1 MLSNLLVKT
10 FIKNNENTKDKDV
23 RNNYGFLGGI
33 IGIIVNLIL
42 FMIKFTVGMLVSS
55 IAVTADAFN
64 NLSDAGSSV
73 ITIAGFKMAN
83 MPADEKHPFGHGRM
97 EYLSAL
103 VVAFMVMLVGFQFV
117 RSSFERILNP
127 ELIKFEWI
135 PFILLIISIFL
146 KFWLSRFNKFIGNR
160 IDSSALKAA
169 SVDALGD
176 VFTSTCVAISL
187 LAAKFTTFPI
197 DGYIGIV
204 VALFI
209 VYSGFSL
216 VRETINPLLGEAPD
230 PELVK
235 DIETMMLSYD
245 NITGVH
251 DLIVHNYGPGRC
263 MASAH
268 AEIPSDIDIM
278 EIHNII
284 DKAERE
290 ISKKLNIYL
299 VIHMDPICLSD
310 DEVNAAYKE
319 VNKIIKYNPLIKSM
333 HDFRIVGEGN
343 EKNLIFD
350 IVVNSKALCKV
361 MDEED
366 LKKDIIKS
374 IKEIHPNYNC
384 VITVD
389 HDYSND

>member
-1 MLSNLLVKT
+1 MFSKFLVKT
-10 FIKNNENTKDKDV
+10 FIKNSEDTKDVNV
-23 RNNYGFLGGI
+23 RNRYGFLGGV
-33 IGIIVNLIL
+33 IGIIVNFIL
-42 FMIKFTVGMLVSS
+42 FIIKFSVGMLVSS

-103 VVAFMVMLVGFQFV
+103 AVAFMVMLVGLQFV
-117 RSSFERILNP
+117 KSSFEKILHP
-127 ELIKFEWI
+127 EIINFEWI
-135 PFILLIISIFL
+135 PFLLLIVSIFL
-146 KFWLSRFNKFIGNR
+146 KLWLAMFNKFIGKK
-160 IDSSALKAA
+160 IDSGALKAS

-176 VFTSTCVAISL
+176 VFSSSCVAISI
-187 LAAKFTTFPI
+187 LAAKFISVPI
-197 DGYIGIV
+197 DGYIGII
-204 VALFI
+204 VAFII
-209 VYSGFSL
+209 VYSGFTL

-230 PELVK
+230 PKLVK
-235 DIETMMLSYD
+235 SIEDMMLSYD
-245 NITGVH
+245 HIIGVH

-268 AEIPSDIDIM
+268 AEIPSDINIM

-284 DKAERE
+284 DKAERD

-310 DEVNAAYKE
+310 DEINDAYKE
-319 VNKIIKYNPLIKSM
+319 VSKIIKYNPLIKSF

-350 IVVNSKALCKV
+350 IVVNSKYLSKISS
-361 MDEED
+361 EEK
-366 LKKDIIKS
+366 LKNEIIEA
-374 IKEIHPNYNC
+374 IKEIHPQYNC
-384 VITVD
+384 IITID
-389 HDYSND
+389 HDYSEV

>member
-10 FIKNNENTKDKDV
+10 FIKNNENTKDRDV

-42 FMIKFTVGMLVSS
+42 FIIKFTVGMLVSS

-103 VVAFMVMLVGFQFV
+103 IVAFMVMLVGLQFV
-117 RSSFERILNP
+117 KSSFDRILNP
-127 ELIKFEWI
+127 EPIKFEWI

-278 EIHNII
+278 KIHNII
-284 DKAERE
+284 DKAERD
-290 ISKKLNIYL
+290 ISKNLNIYL

-350 IVVNSKALCKV
+350 IVVNSKALYKV

-374 IKEIHPNYNC
+374 IKDIHPNYNC

>member
-1 MLSNLLVKT
+1 MISNFLVKT
-10 FIKNNENTKDKDV
+10 FIKNSENTKDKDV
-23 RNNYGFLGGI
+23 RNSYGFLGGI
-33 IGIIVNLIL
+33 IGIIVNFIL
-42 FMIKFTVGMLVSS
+42 FIIKFTVGMLVSS

-64 NLSDAGSSV
+64 NLSDAASSI

-103 VVAFMVMLVGFQFV
+103 AVAFMVMLVGLQFV
-117 RSSFERILNP
+117 KSSFERILNP
-127 ELIKFEWI
+127 EIIKFELI
-135 PFILLIISIFL
+135 PFILLIVSIFL
-146 KFWLSRFNKFIGNR
+146 KLWLSRFNKFIGNK

-176 VFTSTCVAISL
+176 VFTSICVAISL

-197 DGYIGIV
+197 DGYIGII

-235 DIETMMLSYD
+235 DIETMLLSYD

-263 MASAH
+263 MASVH

-278 EIHNII
+278 KIHNII
-284 DKAERE
+284 DEAERD

-310 DEVNAAYKE
+310 DEIKAAYKE
-319 VNKIIKYNPLIKSM
+319 VTKIIKYNPLIKSM

-350 IVVNSKALCKV
+350 IVVNSKALNKV

-384 VITVD
+384 IITVD

>member
-103 VVAFMVMLVGFQFV
+103 IVAFMVMLVGLQFV
-117 RSSFERILNP
+117 KSSFDRILNP

-268 AEIPSDIDIM
+268 AEIPSDVDIM

-284 DKAERE
+284 DKAERD